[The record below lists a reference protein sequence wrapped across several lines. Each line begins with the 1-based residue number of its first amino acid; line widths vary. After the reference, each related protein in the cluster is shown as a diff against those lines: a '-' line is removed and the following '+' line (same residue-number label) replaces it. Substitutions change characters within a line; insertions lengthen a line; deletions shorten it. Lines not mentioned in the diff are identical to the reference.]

1 MLKQITLRADMYGH
15 FNVLFSAPMVLDLS
29 WSYSCE
35 LQNVEIGELWCLHSL
50 DLWTEESSYAL
61 VLNIDY

>member
-1 MLKQITLRADMYGH
+1 MYGH

-35 LQNVEIGELWCLHSL
+35 LRNVGIGELWCLHSL